1 MQVFM
6 FISKTD
12 PKVIG
17 LVGDKTGDALPAN
30 LAPWR
35 FYGPTWVPEGDPR
48 P

>member
-17 LVGDKTGDALPAN
+17 LVGDKTGVDAFRQSRTVALLWTDVGARGRS
-30 LAPWR
+30 AA
-35 FYGPTWVPEGDPR
+35 
-48 P
+48 